1 MRSTKVAVS
10 LAALGAALLSTA
22 AFAQNYPAGR
32 AANDGGMVQA
42 QTLQQSPTTGQRTGS
57 ASNAQAT
64 RPGGALYNSL
74 YNSAAPQ
81 STYPVGRAA
90 NDGGMVNPQRQGQ

>member
-1 MRSTKVAVS
+1 MRSTKITVS
-10 LAALGAALLSTA
+10 LAVLGAALLSTA

-32 AANDGGMVQA
+32 AANDGGAVQA
-42 QTLQQSPTTGQRTGS
+42 QSPQQNPTSGQSTGS
-57 ASNAQAT
+57 ASNRQAE
-64 RPGGALYNSL
+64 RPGGAL

-90 NDGGMVNPQRQGQ
+90 NDGGMVSPKQQGK

>member
-10 LAALGAALLSTA
+10 LAVLGTALFSTA

-42 QTLQQSPTTGQRTGS
+42 QSPQQSPTTGQRTGS
-57 ASNAQAT
+57 ASNRQT
-64 RPGGALYNSL
+64 TSPGGTL

-90 NDGGMVNPQRQGQ
+90 NDGGMTSAQGK

>member
-1 MRSTKVAVS
+1 MRSTKITVS
-10 LAALGAALLSTA
+10 LAVLGAALLSTA

-32 AANDGGMVQA
+32 AANDGGTVQA
-42 QTLQQSPTTGQRTGS
+42 QSPQQSPTSGQSTGS
-57 ASNAQAT
+57 ASNRQAE
-64 RPGGALYNSL
+64 RPGGAL

-90 NDGGMVNPQRQGQ
+90 NDGGMVSPKQQGK

>member
-42 QTLQQSPTTGQRTGS
+42 QTPQQSPTTGQRTGS

-64 RPGGALYNSL
+64 RPGGTL

-90 NDGGMVNPQRQGQ
+90 NDGGMVNPHGQGQ

>member
-1 MRSTKVAVS
+1 MRSTKITIS
-10 LAALGAALLSTA
+10 LAVLGAALLSTA

-32 AANDGGMVQA
+32 AANDGGTVQA
-42 QTLQQSPTTGQRTGS
+42 QSPQQNPTSGQSTGS
-57 ASNAQAT
+57 ASNRQAE
-64 RPGGALYNSL
+64 RPGAL

-90 NDGGMVNPQRQGQ
+90 NDGGMVSPKQQGK